1 MFSDHDNPSYAAAAA
16 PAQESDTTPVN
27 AQNKAATA
35 PESPAEAEHSSAEAP
50 TGTSHS
56 EANGPEHSEPVSTAH
71 EAHEAP
77 AAPAA
82 THTEP
87 EVAHAEAETH
97 AATHAADAEAT
108 AAEEEAAGSEEMSKL
123 LEQYDEKQEAAAS
136 NEIIEVKVVAYT
148 EHGVVVDLGGKTE
161 GLVPAAEFTE
171 TEIPRP
177 EPNSAIEVQ
186 RTGEHKDGYAIVS
199 YQKVLRRRTWE
210 RIEAAFKA
218 KETVTGKVVDR
229 IKGGLVVDIGVR
241 SFLPGSQFD
250 LRPTQNLDNLMG
262 TEVQVRI
269 TKLNRRRGNVV
280 VSRRALMEEELHAK
294 RAALMETLSEG
305 QIVHGHVKNVTE
317 YGAFVD
323 LGGIDGLLHL
333 TDLSWG
339 RVKHPS
345 DLVKPEDELDVI
357 ILKFDKEKQR
367 VSLGLKQLMPDPWAN
382 AAEKYPAGGKVK
394 GKIVGV
400 VDYGVFVELEKGIE
414 GLVHVSEMSWN
425 KKVTHPSK
433 LAKVGDEVDVVVLDI
448 KPSDRRVS
456 LGIKQAQPDPWL
468 VTAEKYPVGTIV
480 TGKIRNIAE
489 FGAFVEIEDGFD
501 GLVHVGDVS
510 WTGRVKNPH
519 EVFKKGEDVTAKV
532 LKIDAENR
540 RVSLGIKQV
549 NDIWGDWFKQHKV
562 GQIVKGKVSR
572 IATFGAFVELGEN
585 IEALCHNTEIED
597 RRRGRDDGPGM
608 MHRTSTGPLKSAGPL
623 EPGKEYDFKIVKI
636 SPETRRIGLSY
647 RAAVKQ
653 LERKEIDQYR
663 SSTKSSSTATIGDAL
678 KSKLSAR

>member
-1 MFSDHDNPSYAAAAA
+1 MFPDHDNPSTAAAAA
-16 PAQESDTTPVN
+16 PAQDSESEKAKNEDNPGNTGSSEVV
-27 AQNKAATA
+27 ADAKAAKDEATA
-35 PESPAEAEHSSAEAP
+35 GPVAQADGDPRPENA
-50 TGTSHS
+50 
-56 EANGPEHSEPVSTAH
+56 
-71 EAHEAP
+71 
-77 AAPAA
+77 AAPASQA
-82 THTEP
+82 
-87 EVAHAEAETH
+87 AAAESQGKEG
-97 AATHAADAEAT
+97 AAPVDAEA
-108 AAEEEAAGSEEMSKL
+108 AAAAEEAAGSEEMSKL
-123 LEQYDEKQEAAAS
+123 MEQYGEPAEGAS
-136 NEIIEVKVVAYT
+136 QNEIIEVKVVAYT
-148 EHGVVVDLGGKTE
+148 EQGVVVDLGQKTE
-161 GLVPAAEFTE
+161 GLIPAVEFSE

-177 EPNSAIEVQ
+177 EPNATIEVQ
-186 RTGEHKDGYAIVS
+186 RTGEHKEGYLIVS

-210 RIEAAFKA
+210 RIDAAFKA
-218 KETVTGKVVDR
+218 KDTVTGKVVDR
-229 IKGGLVVDIGVR
+229 IKGGLVVDVGVR
-241 SFLPGSQFD
+241 AFLPGSQFD
-250 LRPTQNLDNLMG
+250 LRPTQNLDNLLG
-262 TEVQVRI
+262 QELQVRI

-280 VSRRALMEEELHAK
+280 VSRRAILEEELHSK
-294 RAALMETLSEG
+294 RAALMETLTEG
-305 QIVHGHVKNVTE
+305 QVVHGHVKNVTE

-345 DLVKPEDELDVI
+345 DVVKPEQELDVI

-367 VSLGLKQLMPDPWAN
+367 VSLGLKQLMADPWVN
-382 AAEKYPAGGKVK
+382 AAEKYPAGGKVH

-400 VDYGVFVELEKGIE
+400 VDYGVFVELEQGIE

-433 LAKVGDEVDVVVLDI
+433 LVKVGEEVDVVVLDI

-456 LGIKQAQPDPWL
+456 LGMKQALPDPWL
-468 VTAEKYPVGTIV
+468 QTADKYPVGTVV
-480 TGKIRNIAE
+480 TGKVRNIAE
-489 FGAFVEIEDGFD
+489 FGAFIEIEDGFD

-519 EVFKKGEDVTAKV
+519 EVFRKGEPITAKV
-532 LKIDAENR
+532 LKIDPENR

-549 NDIWGDWFKQHKV
+549 NDIWGDWFKTHKV
-562 GQIVKGKVSR
+562 GQLVKGKVSR

-597 RRRGRDDGPGM
+597 KRRRDEGAS

-623 EPGKEYDFKIVKI
+623 EPGKEYDFKIIKI

-653 LERKEIDQYR
+653 VERREIDQYK
-663 SSTKSSSTATIGDAL
+663 STTKSSSTATIGDAIQ
-678 KSKLSAR
+678 SKLSAR

>member
-1 MFSDHDNPSYAAAAA
+1 MFSDHDNPVSAAAAA
-16 PAQESDTTPVN
+16 PAHETQSSDPQNAGAVHETPSQRTEEDPKPEVTTTGAV
-27 AQNKAATA
+27 A
-35 PESPAEAEHSSAEAP
+35 PEAAAVHAQAEANAAQSA
-50 TGTSHS
+50 T
-56 EANGPEHSEPVSTAH
+56 
-71 EAHEAP
+71 
-77 AAPAA
+77 
-82 THTEP
+82 
-87 EVAHAEAETH
+87 
-97 AATHAADAEAT
+97 DAEAT
-108 AAEEEAAGSEEMSKL
+108 AAAEEAASKEEMSKL
-123 LEQYDEKQEAAAS
+123 LDQYDEQQENAAN
-136 NEIIEVKVVAYT
+136 NEIIEVKVIAYT
-148 EHGVVVDLGGKTE
+148 EHGVVVDIGQKTE
-161 GLVPAAEFTE
+161 GLIPAAEFSE

-177 EPNSAIEVQ
+177 DPNATIEVQ
-186 RTGEHKDGYAIVS
+186 RTGEKKDGYVIVS

-210 RIEAAFKA
+210 KLDEAFKN
-218 KETVTGKVVDR
+218 KTTLSGKVVDR
-229 IKGGLVVDIGVR
+229 IKGGVVVDVGVR
-241 SFLPGSQFD
+241 AFLPGSQYD
-250 LRPTQNLDNLMG
+250 LRPTANLDALAG
-262 TEVQVRI
+262 QEVQVRI

-280 VSRRALMEEELHAK
+280 VSRRALLEEELHAK
-294 RAALMETLSEG
+294 RAQLMETLSEG

-345 DLVKPEDELDVI
+345 DLVKPEQELDVI

-367 VSLGLKQLMPDPWAN
+367 VSLGLKQLAADPWVG

-394 GKIVGV
+394 GKVVGV
-400 VDYGVFVELEKGIE
+400 VDYGVFVELEQGIE

-425 KKVTHPSK
+425 KKIQHPSK
-433 LAKVGDEVDVVVLDI
+433 VVKVGEEVDVVVLDI

-456 LGIKQAQPDPWL
+456 LGIKQAQADPWL
-468 VTAEKYPVGTIV
+468 LTAEKYPVGTVV
-480 TGKIRNIAE
+480 TGKVRNIAE

-532 LKIDAENR
+532 LKIDPENR

-585 IEALCHNTEIED
+585 IEALCHNTEIEERK
-597 RRRGRDDGPGM
+597 RRDEGASSFRP
-608 MHRTSTGPLKSAGPL
+608 TTGPLKSAGPL
-623 EPGKEYDFKIVKI
+623 EPGKEYDFKIIKI

-653 LERKEIDQYR
+653 IERKEIEQYR
-663 SSTKSSSTATIGDAL
+663 STSKSSSTATIGDAL